1 MKKNY
6 VVIRQMFYKNYD
18 GRNIIDISMPI
29 DASDINSFSS
39 KKRALNFITRVTDHS
54 EIPFVECKQ
63 EVFYSR
69 TKATA
74 FAQQSYGEKS
84 GVRIAYLLVENY
96 IND

>member
-6 VVIRQMFYKNYD
+6 VVIRQFFYKNYD

-29 DASDINSFSS
+29 DAMNVQSFST
-39 KKRALNFITRVTDHS
+39 KRRALEFIANATKYEKT
-54 EIPFVECKQ
+54 PFVECKQ
-63 EVFYSR
+63 ELFYSR
-69 TKATA
+69 SKATSY
-74 FAQQSYGEKS
+74 AQQTYDEKS